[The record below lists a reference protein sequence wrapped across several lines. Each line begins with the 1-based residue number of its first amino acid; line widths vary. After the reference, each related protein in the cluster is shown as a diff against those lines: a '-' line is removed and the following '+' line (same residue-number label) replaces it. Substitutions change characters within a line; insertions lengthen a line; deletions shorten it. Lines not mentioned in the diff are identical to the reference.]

1 MRQELHGGYLSTWP
15 RWQWPLCRVSQ
26 VGLSANFVSNS
37 TEMDQPAA
45 TSKLLSV
52 VVSVYNEED
61 ALPGFWAA
69 LCTEL
74 NKIAGWDK
82 EVIFVNDGSVDES
95 DEILAELAKNNS
107 EIKAVNFSRNF
118 GHEAAMLAGIDTA
131 TGDAI
136 VCMDSD
142 LQHPPECIA
151 EMLAAFDEGHHIV
164 TMVRT
169 QRADHGFFKRGLSNF
184 FYWFLNKISPVHF
197 EPNASDFFL
206 VSKKVA
212 KILRKE
218 YRERTRFLRGY
229 IQVLGF
235 KKTKVEFAAPARSE
249 GESKYSFYKLMLLST
264 EAIVAFSRMPLH
276 IGLLAGMICAFIGL
290 LVGLGSLIV
299 WLGGWYTPPGY
310 TTAIVLFSFLFSIL
324 FFLIGIM
331 GVYLGYVFE
340 ETKKRPIYII
350 DEIIEQDSHED

>member
-1 MRQELHGGYLSTWP
+1 M
-15 RWQWPLCRVSQ
+15 
-26 VGLSANFVSNS
+26 N
-37 TEMDQPAA
+37 QPVA

-61 ALPGFWAA
+61 ALPGFWTA
-69 LCTEL
+69 LKAEL
-74 NKIAGWDK
+74 DKIPAWNK
-82 EVIFVNDGSVDES
+82 EVIFVNDGSHDES
-95 DEILAELAKNNS
+95 DEILADLASKHS
-107 EIKAVNFSRNF
+107 EIKAVHFSRNF

-131 TGDAI
+131 KGDAI

-151 EMLAAFDEGHHIV
+151 EMLKEFDDGHHIV
-164 TMVRT
+164 NMVRT
-169 QRADHGFFKRGLSNF
+169 QRADHGFFKRGLSKL

-235 KKTKVEFAAPARSE
+235 KKTTVEFQAPARSE

-276 IGLLAGMICAFIGL
+276 IGLLAGIICAFIGL
-290 LVGLGSLIV
+290 LVGIGSLVV
-299 WLGGWYTPPGY
+299 WLGGWYVPPGY

-350 DEIIEQDSHED
+350 DEIVQQHSDED